1 MIETKIVVGC
11 LALYAIAWVVLV
23 YIIYT
28 KAG

>member
-1 MIETKIVVGC
+1 MVETKIIVGC

-28 KAG
+28 RAG

>member
-1 MIETKIVVGC
+1 MVDTKIIVGC
-11 LALYAIAWVVLV
+11 LALYVIAWVVLV